1 MKTTSNKE
9 EEKYSISELN
19 KKKVNYLSLPEVPDL
34 KLRKSTKMMNLNIH
48 SEEKI
53 SQSYLENTPI

>member
-1 MKTTSNKE
+1 MKTTSIKE

-19 KKKVNYLSLPEVPDL
+19 KKKVNYLSLPEVPDM
-34 KLRKSTKMMNLNIH
+34 KLRKPTKMNLNIH

-53 SQSYLENTPI
+53 SQTYLENTPI